1 VVRTLLLI
9 AAALLAIAPGSASAA
24 PYAPPPG
31 EVLHSG
37 VGGYGPSAVDAFARQ
52 SGKRPAVFQY
62 FVSWRAQRDDLRF
75 FRGLLRQT
83 ASAGSR
89 TMLSVSTD
97 DTGLTPASI
106 ARGSGDR
113 FLVELNRMLA
123 VHPLPSYVRL
133 LSEMNNGANPYSA
146 YDLRGRSRG
155 RAFSTAQFKRA
166 WRRAALI
173 LRGGSAATVNARLA
187 RLGMP
192 PVRGVDGEA
201 ELGRPRVAL
210 LWVPLSFGNPEIARN
225 HPRHWW
231 PGARYVDWVG
241 TTWYSRYRSV
251 AAMDRFYRHPLWRGK
266 PFSFSEYGVWGT
278 ESPGFLRDFFRFVG
292 GHPRVRMVSYYQSA
306 LLRPEFRLSTH
317 PRSRAVLRRVL
328 RSPRFLGALEDRC
341 AAGRA
346 GCLR

>member
-1 VVRTLLLI
+1 
-9 AAALLAIAPGSASAA
+9 
-24 PYAPPPG
+24 
-31 EVLHSG
+31 
-37 VGGYGPSAVDAFARQ
+37 
-52 SGKRPAVFQY
+52 VFQY
-62 FVSWRAQRDDLRF
+62 FVSWRAARDDLRF

-83 ASAGSR
+83 ERAGSR

-97 DTGLTPASI
+97 DTGLTPASL
-106 ARGSGDR
+106 ARGAGDH

-123 VHPLPSYVRL
+123 YHTLPSYVRL

-155 RAFSTAQFKRA
+155 RAFSTGQFKRA

-173 LRGGSAATVNARLA
+173 LRGGTVASVNADLRRL
-187 RLGMP
+187 RMP
-192 PVRGVDGEA
+192 PVRDLDA
-201 ELGRPRVAL
+201 NAALGRPRVAL
-210 LWVPLSFGNPEIARN
+210 VWVPLSFGNPEIARN

-251 AAMDRFYRHPLWRGK
+251 SAMDRFYRHPLWRSK
-266 PFSFSEYGVWGT
+266 PFSFSEYGVWGA
-278 ESPGFLRDFFRFVG
+278 ESPGFLRDFFGFVRT
-292 GHPRVRMVSYYQSA
+292 HRRVRMVSYYQSA

-328 RSPRFLGALEDRC
+328 RSARYLG
-341 AAGRA
+341 GSP
-346 GCLR
+346 